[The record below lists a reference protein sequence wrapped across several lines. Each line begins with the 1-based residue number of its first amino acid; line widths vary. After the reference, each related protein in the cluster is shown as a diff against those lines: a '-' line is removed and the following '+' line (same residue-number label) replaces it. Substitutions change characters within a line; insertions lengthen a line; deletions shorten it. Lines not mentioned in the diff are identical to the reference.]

1 MSTGQISLG
10 IIIFYLVAMLVITVW
25 NGHKKK
31 QKSAEGFFLAN
42 RGVSSVLLPLTMIA
56 AMQSTFAFLGAPGMY
71 YTHGIPYIVM
81 VLSQVWVALMVVY
94 FGNKIRILAKEKGYM
109 SLGDYLQDR
118 YKSKYLKVLASCIS
132 VLMTMVFLSMQYV
145 GNARAMSIVS
155 GNAISYTA
163 AIIVSILFSL
173 MYVLIGGAGGVVLLD
188 AIQAVTLMVGIVLA
202 AWIAIA
208 PVGGIKELFTGIIA
222 QAPELLSRPGAQG
235 LYTDK
240 YWVMQFLV
248 LPFGIWFCPH
258 IWSKSLMAKDED
270 AIAKSAISIPVSQIL
285 IYGFATLFIGLA
297 GHLLA
302 TPEQVGAADNILPVL
317 MLLHSNWFVAA
328 LVMASAIAAGIS
340 TINAMLLVSSQIVSQ
355 DCVLL
360 NKKGKISDKQ
370 NMLLSRSIVLAI
382 AVVCGIMA
390 LDPPETLV
398 QIVQDVAYTGLAQLA
413 PAFLLGLYWKGCTRA
428 GAAFGMTAGI
438 VILFATRILKA
449 SPMGW
454 PGFMWAFFTNIL
466 LTIII
471 SSVTKQKTGEV

>member
-188 AIQAVTLMVGIVLA
+188 AIQAVILMVGIVLA

-317 MLLHSNWFVAA
+317 
-328 LVMASAIAAGIS
+328 I
-340 TINAMLLVSSQIVSQ
+340 
-355 DCVLL
+355 
-360 NKKGKISDKQ
+360 
-370 NMLLSRSIVLAI
+370 I